1 MLENEDQFKKIDEFS
16 QEDKQGI
23 EAKSP
28 EEIVSLLAKG
38 ETVNFVYN
46 EHYDVYLHFN
56 PEGTTEV
63 DDRGLK
69 YSLERGDKS
78 KSVAVFVNEIRE
90 AAKKLAEFL
99 SAIPEGNLKDMGGEQ
114 GLARSIL
121 NVEKAGSYLEFK

>member
-63 DDRGLK
+63 DDR
-69 YSLERGDKS
+69 
-78 KSVAVFVNEIRE
+78 
-90 AAKKLAEFL
+90 
-99 SAIPEGNLKDMGGEQ
+99 
-114 GLARSIL
+114 
-121 NVEKAGSYLEFK
+121 